1 MKSIALIGAGLMGH
15 GIATNILKHG
25 YALSILEHH
34 GNQPLDQLVASGAQV
49 VKTAKEIAQRSQAV
63 ILCVT
68 GSPQVEQVLQ
78 AQDGLLAGLTPNSV
92 VIDCSTA
99 MPASTQAMAKLVND
113 KGAFFMDAPM
123 TRTSVE
129 AAQGRLNL
137 LVGADLTVFALCEP
151 LLRCFAENITHA
163 GPVGSGHQMKLL
175 HNYVSLG
182 TASLIAEAAACAAH
196 CGVDPAVFVEVLTKG
211 GGAGVAL
218 DRLKPFILNGDA
230 SGLRFTIAN
239 ALKDLSYYNDMAVH
253 INASHHIAAA
263 VKLTLQSAAEQGQ
276 AQSYMPELIAA
287 LRNQPRA

>member
-34 GNQPLDQLVASGAQV
+34 GNQPLGQLVASGAQI
-49 VKTAKEIAQRSQAV
+49 VKTAKELAQRSQAI

-137 LVGADLTVFALCEP
+137 LVGADLNVFALCEP

-253 INASHHIAAA
+253 INASNHIAAA